1 MFHIVTVGHGWL
13 EVDGQAPC
21 LLQPGS
27 LTLIP
32 HGAGHRI
39 CSELGTPAQKFFNL
53 PVDQVSERYEVLRYG
68 GGGVVTHAMCGVV
81 RFDHLLAQRL
91 MTHLPKILQVNTWS
105 EDEASWLQST
115 LRFIGKEAGASRPGG
130 ETVITHLADILV
142 IQALRVWLD
151 TAPEAQQGWLA
162 ALRDPHIGKAL
173 ALMHRAPEQ
182 DWTVEALADR
192 VAMSRSAFSARF
204 TSLVGESAMQH
215 LTLWRMQL
223 ARAHL
228 QQSTEPLGRV
238 AERVGYQSEAAFSR
252 AFKRAFGTSPRG
264 TRHAVEPRSASAAG
278 DKRIGQSLA

>member
-1 MFHIVTVGHGWL
+1 MMFHIVTVGHAWL
-13 EVDGQAPC
+13 EVGGQEPC

-39 CSELGTPAQKFFNL
+39 SSEPGTPAQQFFDL
-53 PVDQVSERYEVLRYG
+53 PVEQVSERYEVLRYG
-68 GGGVVTHAMCGVV
+68 GGGVSTHVLCGVV

-91 MTHLPKILQVNTWS
+91 ISHLPQVLQVNTWS
-105 EDEASWLQST
+105 QDDAIWLQST
-115 LRFIGKEAGASRPGG
+115 LRFIDKEAVASLPGG

-142 IQALRVWLD
+142 IQALRVWLN

-162 ALRDPHIGKAL
+162 SLRDPQIGKAL
-173 ALMHRAPEQ
+173 ALMHRSPEHA
-182 DWTVEALADR
+182 WTVETLAAQ
-192 VAMSRSAFSARF
+192 VAMSRSAFSGRF

-215 LTLWRMQL
+215 LALWRMNL

-228 QQSTEPLGRV
+228 QQSTEPLARV

-252 AFKRAFGTSPRG
+252 AFKRAFGSS
-264 TRHAVEPRSASAAG
+264 PRSARHYAASTS
-278 DKRIGQSLA
+278 IPGQSD